1 MLTDQERQ
9 SWALQMLRQEWANIN
24 KHTFGRCLKPA
35 VLNLHTGSSKLG
47 YWDRRH
53 GTISILNSLV
63 MEQPW
68 LKVVAVLK
76 HEMLHQYI
84 DEQMKLGDTPPHG
97 KLFQT
102 LSKQFNIEEYE
113 EVGLAPKR
121 EVGSEDQQRSLILS
135 KVQKLLSLA
144 QSQEIHEAEAA
155 MGRANA
161 LMLKWNL
168 DQRDLN
174 QKRQHAVRH
183 LGQPGKVYLHL
194 KMLACLLRDY
204 FFVDVIWV
212 QSLDPQRC
220 RQGRVLEIIGRPEN
234 VDLAEYVYHFILN
247 VGEKHWKNHRR
258 NTGAGSRMNYLYGL
272 ICGFYDKCRLE
283 REQFEENQTLVWR
296 GESWLDEVMQRRHPR
311 VRSMSKSKARLDQD
325 SYNAGRQQGKS
336 LVLRKGVKTEKNKK
350 ALKSEARLR
359 IDKAPPP
366 SK

>member
-1 MLTDQERQ
+1 MITDQERQ
-9 SWALQMLRQEWANIN
+9 SWALHMLQQEWANIN
-24 KHTFGRCLKPA
+24 RNTFGRCLKPA
-35 VLNLHTGSSKLG
+35 VLNLHTGESKLG

-53 GTISILNSLV
+53 GTISLLSSLV

-76 HEMLHQYI
+76 HEMLHQFI
-84 DEQMKLGDTPPHG
+84 DEQMELGDTPPHG

-113 EVGLAPKR
+113 EVGLAPKG
-121 EVGSEDQQRSLILS
+121 EGSTEEQQRSLILD

-168 DQRDLN
+168 DQRDLD

-183 LGQPGKVYLHL
+183 LGRPGKVYLHL

-220 RQGRVLEIIGRPEN
+220 RQGRVLEVIGRPEN

-247 VGEKHWKNHRR
+247 VGEQHWKNHRR
-258 NTGAGSRMNYLYGL
+258 NTGVGSRMNYLYGL

-283 REQFEENQTLVWR
+283 REQSEQDRALIWS
-296 GESWLDEVMQRRHPR
+296 GEAWLDEVMRRRHPR
-311 VRSMSKSKARLDQD
+311 VRSMSKSTARLDQG
-325 SYNAGRQQGKS
+325 SYDAGRKQGQS
-336 LVLRKGVKTEKNKK
+336 LILRKGVKADKGKTGLN
-350 ALKSEARLR
+350 SGARLR
-359 IDKAPPP
+359 IDKSASP
-366 SK
+366 ST